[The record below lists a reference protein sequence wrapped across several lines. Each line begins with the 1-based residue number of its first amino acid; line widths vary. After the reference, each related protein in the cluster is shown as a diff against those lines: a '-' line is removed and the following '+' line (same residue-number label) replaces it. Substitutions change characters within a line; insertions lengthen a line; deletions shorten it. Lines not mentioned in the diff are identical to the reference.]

1 MLWGSRGWKDIYK
14 VEEYFPETTGIDDAN
29 RELNQF
35 IGDRHPVEQAY
46 GQNIAV
52 LFLYCDY
59 QAQKDQSAVNMIG
72 SLLRQIAPGAVGIV
86 GEIQNAFKK
95 SGQGGEKGLRLPEM
109 RELFVKTISSLDRV
123 YICVDAMDELLP
135 QHRSE
140 FLCTLKQIIQ
150 EAPNTRLFLT
160 GRPHIR
166 GELDK
171 HLTRGAHIIQIVPDQ
186 GDIALYLSRKM
197 DDDDDRDPDLMTE
210 NLKKDIMK
218 TMLEKASEM

>member
-1 MLWGSRGWKDIYK
+1 MLKRNCISSL
-14 VEEYFPETTGIDDAN
+14 VIDT
-29 RELNQF
+29 LSKQT
-35 IGDRHPVEQAY
+35 Y

-72 SLLRQIAPGAVGIV
+72 CLLKQVALGPVGIV
-86 GEIQNAFKK
+86 GEIKNAFDR
-95 SGQGGEKGLRLPEM
+95 SRQGGGGSLRMPEM
-109 RELFVKTISSLDRV
+109 LELFVKIITSLERV
-123 YICVDAMDELLP
+123 YICVDAMDELVP

-140 FLCTLKQIIQ
+140 LLRALRQIIQ

-171 HLTRGAHIIQIVPDQ
+171 HLAQGAYTIHIVPDQ
-186 GDIALYLSRKM
+186 GDIVRYLTRKM
-197 DDDDDRDPDLMTE
+197 DDDDARDPGLMTE
-210 NLKKDIMK
+210 NLKNDIID
-218 TMLEKASEM
+218 TMLEKASDM